1 MIPSLT
7 FTAALLGLA
16 SASPLGLPGFKRFAP
31 SKLGHLHKRQV
42 PQEHSHDFVLEIT
55 REFLN
60 LDNPK
65 SIQDPVFGLLGDG
78 AAAAGAG
85 DVTNL
90 ACLKQETADQAF
102 TNAKA
107 AGDLRGMA
115 GALLFQAIERNT
127 AGVGVASKLCT
138 EAAVNP
144 EIGALTQHQDAAS
157 ENAGA
162 LNKAITLELAK
173 QLAGIGADPNLAL
186 LSGTFAP
193 GDTGDATG
201 KGNSCDTEEPELGCI
216 FSEKLLVL
224 DATED
229 EIAAAVADVAQTF
242 TGTGGIAATDLVNLA
257 DFDVATVTGTV
268 DLSTIVAGGGAG
280 GAGGAAGEAT
290 GVASESAAASDAA
303 SDVASEVAE
312 TSAAAVTTD
321 AGNNNNAGDEAA
333 TTADAATTAATTK
346 AKGCAAKP
354 PAASSAPV
362 AVDTSAIVTSVITPV
377 APAASEQAAQGSCST
392 IVKTVAADA
401 TDAVLATLT
410 SATVGQVTSAGA
422 NIQVFTGTLGGPAP
436 PVVSSAGNRPF
447 AVNGNTFTGAGAA
460 ISRSCDIQHNACAN
474 AANSG
479 ELEGGIAQCETQV
492 DECKAANALKKRQAG
507 SFGSCSDPSII
518 FAAGLDGRTEESFA
532 PSNDADFNHGSAQ
545 RIGIIADFICQ
556 RLGDSCKADAE
567 VVASCTS
574 AAAAAKAT
582 TQDQAAADV
591 FNAGLGVEAG
601 SGDAAGNGGD
611 AVVTSAAAVSTGAA
625 DAGGAQ
631 AVVMTITQCA

>member
-16 SASPLGLPGFKRFAP
+16 SASPLGLGLPGHKRFAP

-42 PQEHSHDFVLEIT
+42 PQEHSHDFVLVIT

-60 LDNPK
+60 LNNPK
-65 SIQDPVFGLLGDG
+65 NIQDPVFGLLGDG

-138 EAAVNP
+138 EQAVNP

-157 ENAGA
+157 DNAGA

-193 GDTGDATG
+193 GDAGDATG

-224 DATED
+224 DASED

-257 DFDVATVTGTV
+257 DFSVASVTGTV
-268 DLSTIVAGGGAG
+268 DLATIVNGGSGAG
-280 GAGGAAGEAT
+280 AGAGAGAT
-290 GVASESAAASDAA
+290 GVASGVASKSAGASE
-303 SDVASEVAE
+303 VASEVAE
-312 TSAAAVTTD
+312 TSAAAVATD
-321 AGNNNNAGDEAA
+321 AGGNNKNAGGEAA

-354 PAASSAPV
+354 PATKAP
-362 AVDTSAIVTSVITPV
+362 AIVTTAITPV
-377 APAASEQAAQGSCST
+377 APAASNQAAQGSCST

-422 NIQVFTGTLGGPAP
+422 NIQAFTGTLGGPAP
-436 PVVSSAGNRPF
+436 PVVSSAGDRPF

-479 ELEGGIAQCETQV
+479 ELDGGIAQCETQV
-492 DECKAANALKKRQAG
+492 SECKAANALKKRQAG
-507 SFGSCSDPSII
+507 NFGSCSDPSII
-518 FAAGLDGRTEESFA
+518 FAAGLDGRKEEAFA

-545 RIGIIADFICQ
+545 KIGIIADFICQ
-556 RLGDSCKADAE
+556 RLGDSCKADAA

-582 TQDQAAADV
+582 TQDQTAADV

-601 SGDAAGNGGD
+601 SGDANGNGGD
-611 AVVTSAAAVSTGAA
+611 AVVTSAAAVNTGAA
-625 DAGGAQ
+625 QAGGAQ
-631 AVVMTITQCA
+631 AVVMTITQCV